1 MLFLQLCTANELP
14 GTTVALM
21 EVVIQHLLI
30 EHVDYALDLG
40 LQSIP
45 IAESKSPP
53 QVLTTWTLL
62 LRVGSSTIS
71 SRLLFI
77 RVPRE
82 RSRVFMLVYH
92 TYKIHWKFK
101 CPYKFKYTWWIS
113 RNCQVPNLMTEMAAR
128 QRNSLTDSGNLS
140 VFGLI

>member
-53 QVLTTWTLL
+53 QVLTT
-62 LRVGSSTIS
+62 
-71 SRLLFI
+71 
-77 RVPRE
+77 
-82 RSRVFMLVYH
+82 
-92 TYKIHWKFK
+92 
-101 CPYKFKYTWWIS
+101 
-113 RNCQVPNLMTEMAAR
+113 
-128 QRNSLTDSGNLS
+128 
-140 VFGLI
+140 